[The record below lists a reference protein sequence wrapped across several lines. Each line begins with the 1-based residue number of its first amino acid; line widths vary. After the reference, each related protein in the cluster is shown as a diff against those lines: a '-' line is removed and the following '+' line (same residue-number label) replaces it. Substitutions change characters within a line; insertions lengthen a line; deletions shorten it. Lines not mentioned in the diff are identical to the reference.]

1 MSNSI
6 RKTSLIAVLT
16 LLWAVSSAVAQS
28 APQTSPQPAPKPASA
43 PQSGSRTTPAAPTD
57 SAETKPAVPI
67 PPVESQG
74 EPKAEAISQ
83 PVTQPSTEQ
92 ASEETSKH
100 PKVEATPTPADKL
113 REQLRVAEEMA
124 AAGMKREAIA
134 ELAVLSGEDR
144 FDPQGF
150 YNIANALARLDAT
163 DAAIITYRKAIEQ
176 RKGHYSRASN
186 NLGVVLLRQGFWDQA
201 YEAFIAALRA
211 ENFHYAEASYNLGR
225 LYAAR
230 GEMELATREWHRAL
244 LVNPKHEGA
253 LRALAGTENVS
264 DSQPVSSSPAVKT
277 GDKELSRSAPVQNE
291 KTRAAGPSG
300 SSLKVDPETYASL
313 QRARTAHE
321 RGRYEEAVASFR
333 SVIKR
338 MGGYFP
344 PANLELSYS
353 LIELRRNDEAI
364 DSLLLVAQKDG
375 ARLPISYYHLGRL
388 YELRGDLKQAE
399 DYYARAAQSYQG
411 ENSQFLL
418 NLSGVRERRG
428 DFSGAL
434 AAMEDYIKRKE
445 QRGQKPEWSDARLAN
460 LREKVAAAHSPKP

>member
-1 MSNSI
+1 
-6 RKTSLIAVLT
+6 
-16 LLWAVSSAVAQS
+16 
-28 APQTSPQPAPKPASA
+28 
-43 PQSGSRTTPAAPTD
+43 
-57 SAETKPAVPI
+57 
-67 PPVESQG
+67 
-74 EPKAEAISQ
+74 
-83 PVTQPSTEQ
+83 
-92 ASEETSKH
+92 
-100 PKVEATPTPADKL
+100 
-113 REQLRVAEEMA
+113 
-124 AAGMKREAIA
+124 MKKQER
-134 ELAVLSGEDR
+134 
-144 FDPQGF
+144 
-150 YNIANALARLDAT
+150 
-163 DAAIITYRKAIEQ
+163 
-176 RKGHYSRASN
+176 
-186 NLGVVLLRQGFWDQA
+186 
-201 YEAFIAALRA
+201 
-211 ENFHYAEASYNLGR
+211 
-225 LYAAR
+225 
-230 GEMELATREWHRAL
+230 
-244 LVNPKHEGA
+244 
-253 LRALAGTENVS
+253 RALAGLV
-264 DSQPVSSSPAVKT
+264 
-277 GDKELSRSAPVQNE
+277 
-291 KTRAAGPSG
+291 
-300 SSLKVDPETYASL
+300 LKSILTYASL